1 MKQTKE
7 KQMTDD
13 VVFYK
18 VKKRANNHWE
28 AFANDEKMVHDMPFF
43 KTKKEAV
50 SFLQR
55 YFIRYEIE
63 NTLLL
68 NS

>member
-1 MKQTKE
+1 
-7 KQMTDD
+7 MTDD
-13 VVFYK
+13 VVFYT
-18 VKKRANNHWE
+18 VKKGNYLGASQCWF
-28 AFANDEKMVHDMPFF
+28 AFANGEKMVEDMPFF
-43 KTKKEAV
+43 KTKKEAI